1 MTLLPALTVLLTALA
16 APPTVADLERH
27 FAEFLDAHGARET
40 IDSGLVREI
49 EGRNRDTWHRL
60 REKEGRIVADGLK
73 ALEDQKLGPEDTRLV
88 HSMRVTFDELAGS
101 GSMAP
106 SRKCAAGASRD
117 LDVAALKEALYA
129 CFDEVGNHIRFENRE
144 VTRSGALQMLQEI
157 QDPERRKAL
166 FMAMEPL
173 WRSVNG
179 NGTPARSPYRRLISL
194 VASDPGGTETSPAGV
209 ARVLGVEAA
218 DMERWL
224 VEVLEAWRRANPPG
238 KTLIEPWDFRHHYA
252 RASHRV
258 NAAIPRKSLEDL
270 NTRFARDLGADARE
284 LGIRYDLAPR
294 PGKAPIAYADAMRI
308 GRMKDGAWRPAIAR
322 VSANYDR
329 GGLYTINELVHETGH
344 AVHIAAVRAR
354 PAFFWP
360 DTLFM
365 EAFADV
371 PSWSVFDPTWQQKY
385 LGKAAPRADALREQF
400 ALVMLDVAWGL
411 FEIRMLREPAAD
423 PNAVWTQ
430 LTQTYLG
437 IAPHPD
443 MAWWAVR
450 AQLVGN
456 PGYMLNYA
464 AGAILTA
471 DLRARTRAAIG
482 PFDAGNPRWYPW
494 LSENLLKH
502 GASIDA
508 PEMLRQFLGRPVSPQ
523 ALIAEI
529 GSIVTSSEAASPGR
543 AEK

>member
-1 MTLLPALTVLLTALA
+1 MKLLSALSLVLA
-16 APPTVADLERH
+16 AAVTPHSVTELERH
-27 FAEFLDAHGARET
+27 FADFLDAHGARET
-40 IDSGLVREI
+40 IDSGLVDEIDGRDREA
-49 EGRNRDTWHRL
+49 WHRV
-60 REKEGRIVADGLK
+60 REREVRTVGAGLK
-73 ALEDQKLGPEDTRLV
+73 HFESRTLAPEDRKLV
-88 HSMRVTFDELAGS
+88 RSMRTTFDELAGS

-106 SRKCAAGASRD
+106 SRKCAEGAATR
-117 LDVAALKEALYA
+117 LDADALEEALYA
-129 CFDEVGNHIRFENRE
+129 CFDEVGNHIRFEGRE

-157 QDPERRKAL
+157 AEPDRRKAL

-173 WRSVNG
+173 WRAVNG
-179 NGTPARSPYRRLISL
+179 DGSAGSPYRRLIAQ
-194 VASDPGGTETSPAGV
+194 VASDPRGAETSAAGV

-218 DMERWL
+218 QLERWL
-224 VEVLEAWRRANPPG
+224 VEVLEAWREANPPE
-238 KTLIEPWDFRHHYA
+238 KTLIEPWDFRHRYA

-258 NAAIPRKSLEDL
+258 NAAIPREALERL
-270 NTRFARDLGADARE
+270 NARFVQDLGVDSRA

-308 GRMKDGAWRPAIAR
+308 GRMENGSWRPAIAR

-344 AVHIAAVRAR
+344 AVHIAAVRTR
-354 PAFFWP
+354 PAYFWP

-371 PSWSVFDPTWQQKY
+371 PSWAVFDPAWQRKY
-385 LGKAAPRADALREQF
+385 LGRAAPRADSLREQF

-411 FEIRMLREPAAD
+411 FEIRMLRDPQAD
-423 PNAVWTQ
+423 PNVVWTQ

-437 IAPHPD
+437 IAPHPEWS
-443 MAWWAVR
+443 WWAVR

-471 DLRARTRAAIG
+471 DLRARTREAIG
-482 PFDAGNPRWYPW
+482 PFDAGNPRWYGW
-494 LSENLLKH
+494 LSENLLKY

-508 PEMLRQFLGRPVSPQ
+508 PEMLRQFLGRAVSPR

-529 GSIVTSSEAASPGR
+529 ESLR
-543 AEK
+543 

>member
-1 MTLLPALTVLLTALA
+1 MTLLPALSLVLAG
-16 APPTVADLERH
+16 VAMPQSVTELERH
-27 FAEFLDAHGARET
+27 FADFLDAHGARET
-40 IDSGLVREI
+40 IDSGLIDEI
-49 EGRNRDTWHRL
+49 EGRDRETWHRV
-60 REKEGRIVADGLK
+60 R
-73 ALEDQKLGPEDTRLV
+73 EDQARAVAAGLERLESRKLPPEDARLV
-88 HSMRVTFDELAGS
+88 RSMRATFDELAGA

-106 SRKCAAGASRD
+106 SRRCADRADAN
-117 LDVAALKEALYA
+117 LDVDALEEALYA
-129 CFDEVGNHIRFENRE
+129 CFDEVGNHIRFEARE

-157 QDPERRKAL
+157 AEPARRKAL

-173 WRSVNG
+173 WQAVQGDGS
-179 NGTPARSPYRRLISL
+179 AKSPYRRLIAQ
-194 VASDPGGTETSPAGV
+194 VAADPRGTETSAAAV
-209 ARVLGVEAA
+209 ARVLGVQAA
-218 DMERWL
+218 DLERWL
-224 VEVLEAWRRANPPG
+224 VDVLEAWRKVNPSG
-238 KTLIEPWDFRHHYA
+238 ESFVEPWDFRHRHA
-252 RASHRV
+252 RASHVV
-258 NAAIPRKSLEDL
+258 NGAIPRESLEGL
-270 NTRFARDLGADARE
+270 NARFAQDLGADSRA

-308 GRMKDGAWRPAIAR
+308 GRLRDGVWRPAIAR
-322 VSANYDR
+322 VSASYDR

-344 AVHIAAVRAR
+344 AVHIAAIRTR
-354 PAFFWP
+354 PAYFWP

-371 PSWSVFDPTWQQKY
+371 PSWSVFDPAWQQKY
-385 LGKAAPRADALREQF
+385 LGRAAPRADSLREQF

-411 FEIRMLREPAAD
+411 FEIRMLRDPKAD
-423 PNAVWTQ
+423 PNAVWTE

-437 IAPHPD
+437 IAPHPEWS
-443 MAWWAVR
+443 WWAVR

-471 DLRARTRAAIG
+471 DLRARIRAGIG
-482 PFDAGNPRWYPW
+482 PFDAGNARWYGW

-508 PEMLRQFLGRPVSPQ
+508 PDMLRQFLGRPVSPK

-529 GSIVTSSEAASPGR
+529 ESLR
-543 AEK
+543 

>member
-1 MTLLPALTVLLTALA
+1 MIGIRALFVLVALLGTPQSVS
-16 APPTVADLERH
+16 DLERH
-27 FAEFLDAHGARET
+27 FADFLDAHGARET
-40 IDSGLVREI
+40 IDSGLVTEI
-49 EGRNRDTWHRL
+49 DGRDRSAWHRV
-60 REKEGRIVADGLK
+60 REDEMRAVAAGLER
-73 ALEDQKLGPEDTRLV
+73 LEARKLTPADERLV
-88 HSMRVTFDELAGS
+88 RSMRATFDELAES

-106 SRKCAAGASRD
+106 SRKCADRAGMKLD
-117 LDVAALKEALYA
+117 LDALEEALYA
-129 CFDEVGNHIRFENRE
+129 CFDEVGNHIRFEGRE

-157 QDPERRKAL
+157 AEPERRKAL

-173 WRSVNG
+173 WRAVNG
-179 NGTPARSPYRRLISL
+179 DGTARSPYRRLIGQ
-194 VASDPGGTETSPAGV
+194 VAADPRGTETSAAGV
-209 ARVLGVEAA
+209 ARVLGVQAA
-218 DMERWL
+218 DIEGWL
-224 VEVLEAWRRANPPG
+224 VEVLEAWREVNAPAEP
-238 KTLIEPWDFRHHYA
+238 LIEPWDFRHRYA
-252 RASHRV
+252 RASHIV
-258 NAAIPRKSLEDL
+258 NGAIPRESLEAL
-270 NTRFARDLGADARE
+270 NARFAQDLGADSRA

-308 GRMKDGAWRPAIAR
+308 GRMQDGAWRPAIAR

-344 AVHIAAVRAR
+344 AVHIAAIRTR
-354 PAFFWP
+354 PAYFWP

-371 PSWSVFDPTWQQKY
+371 PSWSVFDPAWQRRY
-385 LGKAAPRADALREQF
+385 LGRAAPRADSLREQF

-411 FEIRMLREPAAD
+411 FEIRMLRDPKAD

-437 IAPHPD
+437 VAPHPEWS
-443 MAWWAVR
+443 WWAVR

-471 DLRARTRAAIG
+471 DLRARTRDAIG
-482 PFDAGNPRWYPW
+482 PFDAGNPRWYGW
-494 LSENLLKH
+494 LSENLLRH

-508 PEMLRQFLGRPVSPQ
+508 PDMLRQFLGRPVSPQ
-523 ALIAEI
+523 ALITEI
-529 GSIVTSSEAASPGR
+529 HSLR
-543 AEK
+543 

>member
-1 MTLLPALTVLLTALA
+1 MSSLPALSLLFA
-16 APPTVADLERH
+16 AVVAPLSVTELERH
-27 FAEFLDAHGARET
+27 FADFLDAHGAQET
-40 IDSGLVREI
+40 IDSGLVDEIDGRDRE
-49 EGRNRDTWHRL
+49 TWHRV
-60 REKEGRIVADGLK
+60 RDDEVRAVAAGLK
-73 ALEDQKLGPEDTRLV
+73 HLESRKLAPEEERLV
-88 HSMRVTFDELAGS
+88 RSMRTTFDELAGS
-101 GSMAP
+101 GSMTP
-106 SRKCAAGASRD
+106 SRKCADGASTNLPVD
-117 LDVAALKEALYA
+117 AVKEALYA
-129 CFDEVGNHIRFENRE
+129 CFDEVGNHIRFEGRE

-157 QDPERRKAL
+157 AEPERRKAL

-173 WRSVNG
+173 WRAVNG
-179 NGTPARSPYRRLISL
+179 DGGAMSPYRRLIAQ
-194 VASDPGGTETSPAGV
+194 VAADPRGAETSAAGV

-218 DMERWL
+218 DLERWL
-224 VEVLEAWRRANPPG
+224 VDVLAAWRRANPPG
-238 KTLIEPWDFRHHYA
+238 KAPIAPWDFRHRYA
-252 RASHRV
+252 RASHVV
-258 NAAIPRKSLEDL
+258 NQAIPRESLGAL
-270 NTRFARDLGADARE
+270 NARFARDLGADSRA
-284 LGIRYDLAPR
+284 LGIRYDLDPR

-308 GRMKDGAWRPAIAR
+308 GRVKDGTWRPAIAR

-344 AVHIAAVRAR
+344 AVHIAAIRTR
-354 PAFFWP
+354 PAYFWP

-371 PSWSVFDPTWQQKY
+371 PSWSVFDPAWQQKY
-385 LGKAAPRADALREQF
+385 LGRSAPRADALREQF

-411 FEIRMLREPAAD
+411 FEIRMLRD
-423 PNAVWTQ
+423 PKANPNVVWTRI
-430 LTQTYLG
+430 TQDYLA
-437 IAPHPD
+437 IAPHSD

-482 PFDAGNPRWYPW
+482 PFDAGNPRWYGW
-494 LSENLLKH
+494 LSENLLQH

-508 PEMLRQFLGRPVSPQ
+508 PGMLRQFLGRPVSPK

-529 GSIVTSSEAASPGR
+529 ESLR
-543 AEK
+543 